1 MRRYNVCVVSS
12 LRDLLIEYPPIM
24 LEAIAEGWR
33 IALTDEQLPEIVDRL
48 VAEMSDREALEAV
61 VGRLSAA
68 EQEALAFVV
77 AKGQVRGHILGRK
90 YGRIRH
96 LGPGRLEW
104 EQAWRNP
111 DTPTEQLWFL
121 GLIYRS
127 FGVDEGYH
135 GEIFIV
141 PPEISNALPQMS
153 PPLSAFRVEPTP
165 IPAFVRDDRD
175 GLAHDAFAILSH
187 LRNHAVRAKRGAL
200 AKHELA
206 RVLPRLAIQD
216 AERLRFLHHLCERGH
231 LICTEEGLW
240 QLTQRAAEW
249 LRNGDIAR
257 CRSLY
262 RAWLEDTDWNEL
274 CMMPSVRCEST
285 GWRNEPVL
293 ARKGVVGHL
302 GRCTAEVWFSVD
314 SLVQSIHDV
323 DPDFMRPDGD
333 YDSWYIRDVG
343 TGQYL
348 MGYSNWDK
356 VEGAFI
362 RYLLQCPLLWLGV
375 VAIGRRQEK
384 GDAYGFMLTVRG
396 AAILGLWEAASGEEC
411 SSRGLFSDR
420 FVMSPD
426 FQVTVPLLAS
436 WYDRF
441 LLERFSR
448 WVGEQ
453 GGVAHYQIDAASL
466 RLALEKG
473 VTVRQI
479 QTFLRRVTGGQV
491 PEQVLR
497 ALQAWGRGAEYSLHT
512 PPS

>member
-135 GEIFIV
+135 GEVFTV
-141 PPEISNALPQMS
+141 PPEISNALPPMS
-153 PPLSAFRVEPTP
+153 APLSAFRVEPTP

-175 GLAHDAFAILSH
+175 GLAHDAFVILSH

>member
-48 VAEMSDREALEAV
+48 VAEMSDKESLEAV
-61 VGRLSAA
+61 VGRLSAD
-68 EQEALAFVV
+68 EQEALAYVV
-77 AKGQVRGHILGRK
+77 AKGQVKAHILARK

-111 DTPTEQLWFL
+111 DTPAEQLWFL

-127 FGVDEGYH
+127 YGVDEGYH
-135 GEIFIV
+135 GEVFTV
-141 PPEISNALPQMS
+141 PPEISNALPPMS
-153 PPLSAFRVEPTP
+153 APLSAFRVELAP
-165 IPAFVRDDRD
+165 IPVHVRDDRD
-175 GLAHDAFAILSH
+175 ALAHDAFVILSH

-206 RVLPRLAIQD
+206 KVLPRFALQD

-240 QLTQRAAEW
+240 QLTHRAAEW
-249 LRNGDIAR
+249 LRKGDIAR
-257 CRSLY
+257 CRSFY
-262 RAWLEDTDWNEL
+262 RAWLEDSDWNEL
-274 CMMPSVRCEST
+274 CIMPSVRCEST

-293 ARKGVVGHL
+293 ARKGIVDHL
-302 GRCTAEVWFSVD
+302 VRCTPEVWFSID
-314 SLVQSIHDV
+314 SLVESMHDV

-362 RYLLQCPLLWLGV
+362 RYLVQCPLLWLGV
-375 VAIGRRQEK
+375 VAIGRPQEE
-384 GDAYGFMLTVRG
+384 GDARSFMLTRRG
-396 AAILGLWEAASGEEC
+396 AAILGLWEEASVEVG
-411 SSRGLFSDR
+411 SSRGIFSNR
-420 FVMSPD
+420 FVTSPD
-426 FQVTVPLLAS
+426 FQITVPRLAS

-453 GGVAHYQIDAASL
+453 GAVVHYQIDAASL
-466 RLALEKG
+466 RPAIEKG

-479 QTFLRRVTGGQV
+479 RTFLRRVTGDQL

-497 ALQAWGRGAEYSLHT
+497 ALEAWGRGAEYAS
-512 PPS
+512 